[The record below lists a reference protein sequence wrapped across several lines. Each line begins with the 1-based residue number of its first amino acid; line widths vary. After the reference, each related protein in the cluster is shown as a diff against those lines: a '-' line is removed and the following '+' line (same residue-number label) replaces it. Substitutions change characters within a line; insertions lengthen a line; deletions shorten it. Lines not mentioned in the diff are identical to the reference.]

1 MSNSP
6 GENRGCC
13 FFIFEIFVCYNG
25 LVRRRPVT
33 KVCHTERSE
42 ACWAQAGIC
51 VFKIRG
57 NRTCRFTNTFAM
69 IATSGTSAL

>member
-6 GENRGCC
+6 GQNRGLL
-13 FFIFEIFVCYNG
+13 FIFEIFLCYNG
-25 LVRRRPVT
+25 FVRRRALT
-33 KVCHTERSE
+33 KVCNTQRSQ
-42 ACWAQAGIC
+42 ACLAQAGIC
-51 VFKIRG
+51 VFRIRG